1 MKVIVYSTHEFDRP
15 YLEEKAG
22 HRHELSFTR
31 QPLNSFS
38 APLSEGFQAAALFST
53 DDGSAPVLDDLAR
66 AGIKYLTLRSSGFE
80 HVDIAYAQKLGI
92 RVANVSGYSPHA
104 IAEHGVAMLMTLNR
118 KIILGQKLMDRDDFR
133 IDQLVGFNLHKKTV
147 GIIGT
152 GRIGSVLAK
161 IMHGFGCQLIGYD
174 PSANKE
180 LIKSVGMEYTD
191 FSAVCEASDVI
202 FITCPLN
209 EMTYHMLNKRAF
221 DRMKESVTVINLG
234 RGGIVN
240 SMDLLEA
247 LEDKRIGAAGLDVYE
262 HEKNIFFKYHGYLS
276 IQDQLLKRLR
286 SLHNVLI
293 TGHQAFLTHEAIEV
307 LAEKTIENLD
317 KWESELSPGCELTP
331 QKSFG

>member
-22 HRHELSFTR
+22 SKHQLSFTR

-38 APLSEGFQAAALFST
+38 AALAEGFQAAALFST
-53 DDGSAPVLDDLAR
+53 DDGSAAVLDDLNR
-66 AGIKYLTLRSSGFE
+66 AGIKYLTLRSTGFD
-80 HVDIAYAQKLGI
+80 HVDITYAQKLGI

-104 IAEHGVAMLMTLNR
+104 IAEHGVALLMSLNR
-118 KIILGQKLMDRDDFR
+118 KIVLSQKLMDRDDFR
-133 IDQLVGFNLHKKTV
+133 VDQLVGFNLYKKTV

-161 IMHGFGCQLIGYD
+161 IMHGFGCQIIGYD
-174 PSANKE
+174 PSANKD

-191 FSAVCEASDVI
+191 FATVCEASDVI

-209 EMTYHMLNKRAF
+209 EMTHHMFNKRTF
-221 DRMKESVTVINLG
+221 DRMKESATLINLG

-247 LEDKRIGAAGLDVYE
+247 LEDKRIAAAGLDVYE
-262 HEKNIFFKYHGYLS
+262 HEKNIFFKYHGYIS
-276 IQDQLLKRLR
+276 VQDQLLKRLR
-286 SLHNVLI
+286 NLPNVLI

-317 KWESELSPGCELTP
+317 KWESELSPGCELTR
-331 QKSFG
+331 QNTFG

>member
-1 MKVIVYSTHEFDRP
+1 MKVIVYSTHEFDRS

-22 HRHELSFTR
+22 QRHQLSFTR

-38 APLSEGFQAAALFST
+38 AALSEGFQAAALFST
-53 DDGSAPVLDDLAR
+53 DDASAPVLDDLYR
-66 AGIKYLTLRSSGFE
+66 MGIKYLTLRSSGFD
-80 HVDIAYAQKLGI
+80 HVDVPYAQSLGI

-104 IAEHGVAMLMTLNR
+104 IAEHGVALLMSLNR
-118 KIILGQKLMDRDDFR
+118 KIVLGQKLMDKDDFR
-133 IDQLVGFNLHKKTV
+133 VDQLVGYNLYQKTV

-152 GRIGSVLAK
+152 GQIGSVLAK

-174 PSANKE
+174 PNVSKD
-180 LIKSVGMEYTD
+180 LIKNVGMEYTD
-191 FSAVCEASDVI
+191 FQTVCETSDII

-209 EMTYHMLNKRAF
+209 DMTHHMFNKRTF
-221 DRMKESVTVINLG
+221 DRMKKTATLINLG

-247 LEDKRIGAAGLDVYE
+247 LEDKQIAAAGLDVYE
-262 HEKNIFFKYHGYLS
+262 HEKNIFFNYHGYLS

-286 SLHNVLI
+286 RLPNALI
-293 TGHQAFLTHEAIEV
+293 TGHQAFLTHEALDV

-317 KWESELSPGCELTP
+317 KWEAELSPGCELTK
-331 QKSFG
+331 QNSFG